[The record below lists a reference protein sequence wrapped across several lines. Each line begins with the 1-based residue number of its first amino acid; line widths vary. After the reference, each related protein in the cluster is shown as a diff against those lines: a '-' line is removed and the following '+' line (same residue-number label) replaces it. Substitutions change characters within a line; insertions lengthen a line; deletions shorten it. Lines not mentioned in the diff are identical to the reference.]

1 LRAAGFAGLAR
12 VFGNEK
18 IEDGAFAG
26 GGVIWRRRAGAAEQ
40 SKNIEGKTEKRRKT
54 QAKTGGGKL
63 SACNGKEL
71 ATAD

>member
-1 LRAAGFAGLAR
+1 
-12 VFGNEK
+12 
-18 IEDGAFAG
+18 
-26 GGVIWRRRAGAAEQ
+26 VIWRRRAGAAEQ